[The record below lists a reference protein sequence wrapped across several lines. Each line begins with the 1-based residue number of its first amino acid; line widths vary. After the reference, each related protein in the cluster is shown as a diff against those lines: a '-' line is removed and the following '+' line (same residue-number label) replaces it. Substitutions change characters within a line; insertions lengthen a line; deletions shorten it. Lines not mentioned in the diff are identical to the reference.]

1 MKKECFEEF
10 LTTHEKRIFRYLMGI
25 TGNEHDAMD
34 LVQAVFIA
42 ITRSSKASKNPPR
55 FLIPI
60 ELPTIKL

>member
-42 ITRSSKASKNPPR
+42 IYEKFESIEEGSVSKVGVK
-55 FLIPI
+55 
-60 ELPTIKL
+60 